1 MNERDRRLD
10 VAEERLRQVGIA
22 ALLGTL
28 ATLLW
33 GIWRGTRR
41 PAGQSSG
48 RELGALRTPAFYAL
62 AITGYFGCCYWLWR
76 PLPLALSRPWRSLAL
91 ILGSLLYFPGLALV
105 LWGRLALAQMYNVSS
120 TFGAQLYADQQL
132 VTHGPFAL
140 VRHPMY
146 LGVLLTTTGGILLYR
161 TWTFVV
167 LLLQLPVLVVR
178 VRREEQAL
186 AAEFGAQWAGY
197 RQRVPAWVPRLRRHE
212 QEGEGT

>member
-1 MNERDRRLD
+1 MNERDHGLD

-41 PAGQSSG
+41 PAGYSSG
-48 RELGALRTPAFYAL
+48 RETGVLRTVAFYAL
-62 AITGYFGCCYWLWR
+62 ASTGYFACCYRLWR
-76 PLPLALSRPWRSLAL
+76 PLPLVLSRPWRALAL

-105 LWGRLALAQMYNVSS
+105 LWGRLTLAQMYNVSS

-132 VTHGPFAL
+132 ITHGPFAL

-146 LGVLLTTTGGILLYR
+146 FGILLTTIGGILIYR
-161 TWTFVV
+161 TWTFLV

-178 VRREEQAL
+178 ARWEEQAL
-186 AAEFGAQWAGY
+186 AAEFGAQWAAY
-197 RQRVPAWVPRLRRHE
+197 RRRVPAWVPRSSRHG
-212 QEGEGT
+212 QEGEGK